1 MATPIP
7 SPSLCADRG
16 RPCRSTRRQLTMLNP
31 TRLATARKRRGWTL
45 TKLAQETGLSRA
57 SLSTYENQH
66 QDPTPQTL
74 STLSAALGVEEA
86 FLTGDDL
93 DEIPV
98 EAVSF
103 RALSKMTARTR
114 DRGLNS
120 GRIAILIDEWLAE
133 HFTLPAPDVPTLT
146 GREPALAAQEVRARW
161 GLGEQPIGNLIHL
174 LEAHGIRVYSLTDDT
189 KDLDA
194 YCLNWHGQPFIL
206 LSRDKSGERHRFN
219 AAHELGHLV
228 LHGEDKTPNGPEAE
242 AEANQFAAA
251 FLMPTA
257 GVLAQGLHNAHVQR
271 ILQAKRRW
279 NVAAMAVAHRANE
292 LGLMTEWAYRTVCV
306 DLSRMGYR
314 RGEPNG
320 IPHESSQLLTK
331 AMQQLR
337 SHGLGPHAIATD
349 LGLSTAEVQAYML
362 GLTPT
367 ALQGSQTAAT
377 RSRSNHL
384 QLVD

>member
-1 MATPIP
+1 
-7 SPSLCADRG
+7 
-16 RPCRSTRRQLTMLNP
+16 MLNP
-31 TRLATARKRRGWTL
+31 TRLAAARKRRGWTL

-74 STLSAALGVEEA
+74 ATLAAALGVAEK

-93 DEIPV
+93 EEIPV
-98 EAVSF
+98 DAVSF

-114 DRGLNS
+114 DRGLSS
-120 GRIAILIDEWLAE
+120 GRIAILINDWLE
-133 HFTLPAPDVPTLT
+133 ERFDLPVPDVPTLT
-146 GREPALAAQEVRARW
+146 GRAPELAAQEVRARW
-161 GLGEQPIGNLIHL
+161 GLGEQPIGNLVHL
-174 LEAHGIRVYSLTDDT
+174 LEAHGVRVFSLTDAT

-194 YCLNWHGQPFIL
+194 YCLNWQGQPFIF
-206 LSRDKSGERHRFN
+206 LSREKSGERHRFN

-251 FLMPTA
+251 FLMPKA

-271 ILQAKRRW
+271 ILHAKKRW
-279 NVAAMAVAHRANE
+279 NVAAMAMAHRANE

-314 RGEPNG
+314 RGEPGG

-337 SHGLGPHAIATD
+337 AHGLGVHSIAAD
-349 LGLSTAEVQAYML
+349 LGLNTTEVRAYML

-367 ALQGSQTAAT
+367 AIDG
-377 RSRSNHL
+377 SRSGGTSSRGDHL
-384 QLVD
+384 TLVQE

>member
-1 MATPIP
+1 
-7 SPSLCADRG
+7 
-16 RPCRSTRRQLTMLNP
+16 MLNP
-31 TRLATARKRRGWTL
+31 SRLSAARKRRGWTL

-74 STLSAALGVEEA
+74 STLAAALGVAEG

-93 DEIPV
+93 DEIPI

-120 GRIAILIDEWLAE
+120 GRIAILINDWLE
-133 HFTLPAPDVPTLT
+133 DRFDLPAPDIPTLT
-146 GREPALAAQEVRARW
+146 GRDPELAAREVRARW
-161 GLGEQPIGNLIHL
+161 GLGEQPIGKLVHL
-174 LEAHGIRVYSLTDDT
+174 LEAHGVRVFSLTDDT
-189 KDLDA
+189 RDLDA
-194 YCLNWHGQPFIL
+194 YCLNWHGQPFIF
-206 LSRDKSGERHRFN
+206 LSREKSGERHRFN

-251 FLMPTA
+251 FLMPKA

-271 ILQAKRRW
+271 ILHAKKRW
-279 NVAAMAVAHRANE
+279 NVAAMAMAHRANE

-314 RGEPNG
+314 RGEPGG
-320 IPHESSQLLTK
+320 IAHESSQLLTK

-337 SHGLGPHAIATD
+337 AHGLGPHTIAAD
-349 LGLSTAEVQAYML
+349 LGLNTSEVQAYML

-367 ALQGSQTAAT
+367 AIPGSVRDTV
-377 RSRSNHL
+377 RSRGDHL
-384 QLVD
+384 RLVD

>member
-1 MATPIP
+1 
-7 SPSLCADRG
+7 
-16 RPCRSTRRQLTMLNP
+16 MLNP

-74 STLSAALGVEEA
+74 ATLATALGVAET

-103 RALSKMTARTR
+103 RALSKMSARTR

-120 GRIAILIDEWLAE
+120 GRIAILINEWLEAR
-133 HFTLPAPDVPTLT
+133 FTLPRPDVPTLT
-146 GREPALAAQEVRARW
+146 GREPELAAQEVRARW
-161 GLGEQPIGNLIHL
+161 GLGEQPLGNLVHL
-174 LEAHGIRVYSLTDDT
+174 LEAHGVRIFSLTDDT
-189 KDLDA
+189 KNLDA
-194 YCLNWHGQPFIL
+194 YCLNWQGQPFIF
-206 LSRDKSGERHRFN
+206 LSREKTGERHRFN

-242 AEANQFAAA
+242 AEANGFAAA
-251 FLMPTA
+251 FLMPRA
-257 GVLAQGLHNAHVQR
+257 GVLGQGLHNADVQR
-271 ILQAKRRW
+271 IIQAKKRW
-279 NVAAMAVAHRANE
+279 NVAAMAMAHRANE
-292 LGLMTEWAYRTVCV
+292 VGLMTEWAYRTVCV

-320 IPHESSQLLTK
+320 IAHESSQLLTK

-337 SHGLGPHAIATD
+337 AHGLGPHSIASD
-349 LGLSTAEVQAYML
+349 LGLSTAEVRAYML

-367 ALQGSQTAAT
+367 ALPGAETGAIWG
-377 RSRSNHL
+377 RRDHL

>member
-1 MATPIP
+1 
-7 SPSLCADRG
+7 
-16 RPCRSTRRQLTMLNP
+16 MLNP
-31 TRLATARKRRGWTL
+31 TRLAAARKRRGWTL

-74 STLSAALGVEEA
+74 ITLAAVLGVAED

-120 GRIAILIDEWLAE
+120 GRIAILINEWLE
-133 HFTLPAPDVPTLT
+133 DRFDLPAADVPTLT
-146 GREPALAAQEVRARW
+146 GRDPELAAQEVRARW
-161 GLGEQPIGNLIHL
+161 GLGEQPIGNLVHL
-174 LEAHGIRVYSLTDDT
+174 LEAHGIRIFSLTDDT

-194 YCLNWHGQPFIL
+194 YCLNWHGQPFIF
-206 LSRDKSGERHRFN
+206 LSREKSGERHRFN

-228 LHGEDKTPNGPEAE
+228 LHGEDQTPNGPEAE

-251 FLMPTA
+251 FLMPKA

-271 ILQAKRRW
+271 ILHAKKRW
-279 NVAAMAVAHRANE
+279 NVAAMAMAHRANE
-292 LGLMTEWAYRTVCV
+292 LNLMTEWAYRTVCV

-314 RGEPNG
+314 RGEPGG
-320 IPHESSQLLTK
+320 IAHESSQLLTK

-337 SHGLGPHAIATD
+337 AHGLGAQSIAAD
-349 LGLSTAEVQAYML
+349 LGLHAAEVQAYML

-367 ALQGSQTAAT
+367 AVGGAPSTGGRT
-377 RSRSNHL
+377 SSDHL
-384 QLVD
+384 RLVD

>member
-1 MATPIP
+1 
-7 SPSLCADRG
+7 
-16 RPCRSTRRQLTMLNP
+16 MLNP

-57 SLSTYENQH
+57 SLSCYENQH
-66 QDPTPQTL
+66 QDPSPQTL
-74 STLSAALGVEEA
+74 TTLATALGVKQT
-86 FLTGDDL
+86 FLIGDDL

-114 DRGLNS
+114 DRGLSS
-120 GRIAILIDEWLAE
+120 GRIAILINEWLE
-133 HFTLPAPDVPTLT
+133 ERFTLPTPDLPTLT
-146 GREPALAAQEVRARW
+146 GRDPELAAQEVRARW
-161 GLGEQPIGNLIHL
+161 GLGEQAVGNLVHL
-174 LEAHGIRVYSLTDDT
+174 LEAHGVRVFSLTDDT

-194 YCLNWHGQPFIL
+194 YCLNWHGQPFVF
-206 LSRDKSGERHRFN
+206 LSREKSGERHRFN
-219 AAHELGHLV
+219 AAHELGHLI
-228 LHGEDKTPNGPEAE
+228 LHGEDKVPNGPEAE
-242 AEANQFAAA
+242 AEANHFAAA
-251 FLMPTA
+251 FLMPKA

-271 ILQAKRRW
+271 ILQAKKRW
-279 NVAAMAVAHRANE
+279 NVAAMALAHRANE
-292 LGLMTEWAYRTVCV
+292 LGLMTEWAYRSVCV

-337 SHGLGPHAIATD
+337 SHGLGPQGIATD
-349 LGLSTAEVQAYML
+349 LGLNTAEVQAYML

-367 ALQGSQTAAT
+367 AIPGSQTGASRG
-377 RSRSNHL
+377 RSYHL

>member
-1 MATPIP
+1 
-7 SPSLCADRG
+7 
-16 RPCRSTRRQLTMLNP
+16 MLNP
-31 TRLATARKRRGWTL
+31 TRLAAARKRRGWTL

-66 QDPTPQTL
+66 QDPARQTL
-74 STLSAALGVEEA
+74 TTLANTLGVTED
-86 FLTGDDL
+86 FLTADDL
-93 DEIPV
+93 DEIPI

-120 GRIAILIDEWLAE
+120 GRIAILINEWLAAR
-133 HFTLPAPDVPTLT
+133 FDLPAPDVPTLT
-146 GREPALAAQEVRARW
+146 GRAPELAAQEVRARW
-161 GLGEQPIGNLIHL
+161 GLGEQPIGNLVHL
-174 LEAHGIRVYSLTDDT
+174 LEAHGVRVFSLTDDT

-194 YCLNWHGQPFIL
+194 YCLIWQGQPFIF
-206 LSRDKSGERHRFN
+206 LSREKSGERHRFN

-251 FLMPTA
+251 FLMPKA
-257 GVLAQGLHNAHVQR
+257 GVLAQGLHNAHVQN
-271 ILQAKRRW
+271 ILHAKKRW
-279 NVAAMAVAHRANE
+279 NVAAMAMAHRANE

-306 DLSRMGYR
+306 DFSRMGYR
-314 RGEPNG
+314 RGEPGG
-320 IPHESSQLLTK
+320 IAHESSQLLTK

-337 SHGLGPHAIATD
+337 AQGLGAHTIATD
-349 LGLSTAEVQAYML
+349 LGLNTAEVRAYML

-367 ALQGSQTAAT
+367 AIPGSTSGTVQG
-377 RSRSNHL
+377 RGGHL
-384 QLVD
+384 RLID

>member
-1 MATPIP
+1 
-7 SPSLCADRG
+7 
-16 RPCRSTRRQLTMLNP
+16 MLNP
-31 TRLATARKRRGWTL
+31 TRLAAARKRRGWTL
-45 TKLAQETGLSRA
+45 TQLASETGLSRA

-74 STLSAALGVEEA
+74 AVLASALHVKQE

-98 EAVSF
+98 ASVSF

-114 DRGLNS
+114 DRGLSS
-120 GRIAILIDEWLAE
+120 GRIAILINEWIE
-133 HFTLPAPDVPTLT
+133 ERFDLPTSDVPTLT
-146 GREPALAAQEVRARW
+146 GRAPELAAQEIRARW
-161 GLGEQPIGNLIHL
+161 GLGEQPIGNIVHL

-206 LSRDKSGERHRFN
+206 LSREKTGERRRFN

-228 LHGEDKTPNGPEAE
+228 LHGEDRAPNGSDAE
-242 AEANQFAAA
+242 AEANRFAAA
-251 FLMPTA
+251 FLMPKA
-257 GVLAQGLHNAHVQR
+257 GVLAQGLNNASVQR
-271 ILQAKRRW
+271 ILQAKKPW
-279 NVAAMAVAHRANE
+279 NVAAMAMAHRANE

-306 DLSRMGYR
+306 DLSRLGYR

-320 IPHESSQLLTK
+320 IPHESSMLLTK
-331 AMQQLR
+331 VLQQLR
-337 SHGLGPHAIATD
+337 ANRSGLTDIAAD
-349 LGLSTAEVQAYML
+349 LGLSATEVQAYMM

-367 ALQGSQTAAT
+367 VLDGAQSGGGSPIGGD
-377 RSRSNHL
+377 HL
-384 QLVD
+384 RVVD